1 MDVEN
6 IIKELNFKAIRS
18 SGAGG
23 QHVNK
28 TSSKIELTF
37 DLENSNSLSDDEKTL
52 LKTKLSSKL
61 TNENVL
67 ILFCEETRSQHR
79 NKDLAIKRFLGL
91 IKTNLIRPKKR
102 KKTGRKDLMKLA
114 KVATKP
120 QENLIGKPIL
130 WEYTPQNEL
139 DLNWDPDA
147 RRQSKYNVKGE
158 IVSKE
163 IVEGKEMYEI
173 EFTRDDWLNQHVSKK
188 DAKALYTR
196 FKDFQKKKARSQKK
210 NTK

>member
-1 MDVEN
+1 MNVEN
-6 IIKELNFKAIRS
+6 ILKELNFKAIRS

-37 DLENSNSLSDDEKTL
+37 DLENSNSLSDDEKAL

-79 NKDLAIKRFLGL
+79 NKDLAIKRFLAL

-102 KKTGRKDLMKLA
+102 KKTKPSKGAIKKRLE
-114 KVATKP
+114 TK
-120 QENLIGKPIL
+120 QR
-130 WEYTPQNEL
+130 TSV
-139 DLNWDPDA
+139 
-147 RRQSKYNVKGE
+147 R
-158 IVSKE
+158 
-163 IVEGKEMYEI
+163 
-173 EFTRDDWLNQHVSKK
+173 
-188 DAKALYTR
+188 KALR
-196 FKDFQKKKARSQKK
+196 KRPKLE
-210 NTK
+210 